1 MEDIARNQTQKKT
14 GASTVTRFVEE
25 ATSVHFSL
33 VVGYALCQLW
43 LSLCFFAPQL
53 FPDNASVFVYELSL
67 VVCVVSL
74 VPCLLFS
81 RRSERILEDNRTVWA
96 LAACA
101 GVGTLLIPFS
111 AGSSTEAV
119 VLQVAAALLTGIP
132 SGWLFVG
139 WYQAFCKIDDLAGF
153 VLGVVVSSLFM
164 YVLTAVAL
172 APILSPWVMVGIA
185 CVTPLVS
192 GLLLT
197 RAPRRDDYVSEAAF
211 PEKGTEQRRALILL
225 CLGIFTVSL
234 ADEFMRNF
242 YLEGTDLM
250 FYSSGLNLVL
260 LLAKLLCTV
269 VLVSMLTS
277 QIHHMPL
284 VYRASFLLAMIAV
297 LFMPYTQHVTTL
309 FYGITNFG
317 AFLFKIMVMIIA
329 FNFCHRYR
337 TIPVLVFALTR
348 IAFSLDL
355 LIGFGAYHAYRS
367 FSPIMPDL
375 LGLLSVALGLLIIAT
390 YLFVFADRSSSS
402 LFLKAEGEAASS
414 DSMRDACDRL
424 VRIGRLSKREAE
436 VLALIAKG
444 RSAPRIQSELHVS
457 MNTVNSHTSHIY
469 QKLKVHSRQ
478 ELLDLIEE
486 TAPQE
491 SAT

>member
-25 ATSVHFSL
+25 AASVHFPL

-81 RRSERILEDNRTVWA
+81 RRSERLLEDNRTVWA

-101 GVGTLLIPFS
+101 GIGTLLIPFS

-185 CVTPLVS
+185 
-192 GLLLT
+192 
-197 RAPRRDDYVSEAAF
+197 
-211 PEKGTEQRRALILL
+211 
-225 CLGIFTVSL
+225 
-234 ADEFMRNF
+234 
-242 YLEGTDLM
+242 
-250 FYSSGLNLVL
+250 
-260 LLAKLLCTV
+260 
-269 VLVSMLTS
+269 
-277 QIHHMPL
+277 
-284 VYRASFLLAMIAV
+284 
-297 LFMPYTQHVTTL
+297 
-309 FYGITNFG
+309 
-317 AFLFKIMVMIIA
+317 
-329 FNFCHRYR
+329 
-337 TIPVLVFALTR
+337 
-348 IAFSLDL
+348 
-355 LIGFGAYHAYRS
+355 
-367 FSPIMPDL
+367 
-375 LGLLSVALGLLIIAT
+375 
-390 YLFVFADRSSSS
+390 
-402 LFLKAEGEAASS
+402 
-414 DSMRDACDRL
+414 
-424 VRIGRLSKREAE
+424 
-436 VLALIAKG
+436 
-444 RSAPRIQSELHVS
+444 
-457 MNTVNSHTSHIY
+457 
-469 QKLKVHSRQ
+469 
-478 ELLDLIEE
+478 
-486 TAPQE
+486 
-491 SAT
+491 